1 MEQRWGK
8 FRSFLRFLWEGETT
22 TVSEEAR
29 PTEAKIHQ
37 NIYAMPT
44 AMDFKRQA
52 DRQQLSA
59 IIAALLCS
67 LILGSAYVLTGWD
80 NIALPVA
87 MIVAVAVPML
97 LWRYP
102 IFGLYLVLA
111 CVCLFDVFPRSFTD
125 AVFDN
130 AKFPLWF
137 NINTIIALYTYVDP
151 HVIPVNLF
159 EIIVVLMGLMSLVRM
174 SYYKTMKF
182 RAGDLLAPIAVYIA
196 FVTIGWILG
205 ITSGGDFNL
214 SLQEV
219 RAQFYF
225 LYAYCLAV
233 NMVENRSQVRTVFWI
248 TALCIGLKGILYTFR
263 RYVTLAGQPLDDQG
277 VGSHEEAFMF
287 DVFLMMLLCCVFSK
301 SYTKLQWAMW
311 ALLPLII
318 LGNIATNR
326 RTGTAAL
333 VIALPIFLIGCYAA
347 FPRRRINIVIFAAMT
362 ASLGYLYYQAF
373 KNSSLSIAQPARAIH
388 SYFEPDARDASSNLY
403 RDAENISQFATIKD
417 NLLGYGYGKRFYHA
431 VDMRALLNGADVNVI
446 YPLWDILPHNQI
458 LWVWM
463 RTGTQ
468 GFFAFWIMAS
478 LIVIRSMFFLKR
490 PDLTNEDRALGLLTL
505 TIMPM
510 LLVFA
515 VYDVQLS
522 NFRNMLLTGIFIGTS
537 CSGFRGEFSS
547 LLFGKA
553 NSQEPSV
560 SLGLTPGIR

>member
-1 MEQRWGK
+1 
-8 FRSFLRFLWEGETT
+8 
-22 TVSEEAR
+22 
-29 PTEAKIHQ
+29 
-37 NIYAMPT
+37 
-44 AMDFKRQA
+44 
-52 DRQQLSA
+52 
-59 IIAALLCS
+59 
-67 LILGSAYVLTGWD
+67 
-80 NIALPVA
+80 
-87 MIVAVAVPML
+87 
-97 LWRYP
+97 
-102 IFGLYLVLA
+102 
-111 CVCLFDVFPRSFTD
+111 
-125 AVFDN
+125 
-130 AKFPLWF
+130 
-137 NINTIIALYTYVDP
+137 
-151 HVIPVNLF
+151 
-159 EIIVVLMGLMSLVRM
+159 
-174 SYYKTMKF
+174 
-182 RAGDLLAPIAVYIA
+182 
-196 FVTIGWILG
+196 
-205 ITSGGDFNL
+205 
-214 SLQEV
+214 
-219 RAQFYF
+219 
-225 LYAYCLAV
+225 
-233 NMVENRSQVRTVFWI
+233 
-248 TALCIGLKGILYTFR
+248 
-263 RYVTLAGQPLDDQG
+263 
-277 VGSHEEAFMF
+277 
-287 DVFLMMLLCCVFSK
+287 
-301 SYTKLQWAMW
+301 
-311 ALLPLII
+311 
-318 LGNIATNR
+318 
-326 RTGTAAL
+326 
-333 VIALPIFLIGCYAA
+333 
-347 FPRRRINIVIFAAMT
+347 MT